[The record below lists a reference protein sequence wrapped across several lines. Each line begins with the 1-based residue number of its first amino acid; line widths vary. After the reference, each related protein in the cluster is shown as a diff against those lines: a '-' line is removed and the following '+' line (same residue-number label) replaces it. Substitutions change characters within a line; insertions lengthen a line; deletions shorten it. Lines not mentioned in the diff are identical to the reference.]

1 MKGPK
6 MTVTPPNAGSVSPPV
21 RLLLVDAHERSRRN
35 ARALLDAV
43 PTVQVVGDT
52 GNHRETLDLAQS
64 CAPDVVV
71 IAIRVSGAS
80 GPEVTRGLLSLHPKL
95 RVVFFT
101 LFDSPEYVNAA
112 VGAGAH
118 GYVLKEAPT
127 AELLATI
134 DAVMRGQTMLRPD
147 SGPSDPEVQT

>member
-1 MKGPK
+1 
-6 MTVTPPNAGSVSPPV
+6 MTATPPNVSSVSPPV
-21 RLLLVDAHERSRRN
+21 RLLLVDAHERSRHN

-43 PTVQVVGDT
+43 PTVQVVGEA
-52 GNHRETLDLAQS
+52 GSRLETLELAQR

-71 IAIRVSGAS
+71 IAMRVSGAS
-80 GPEVTRGLLSLHPKL
+80 GPDLTRELLGLHPTV
-95 RVVFFT
+95 RIVFLT
-101 LFDSPEYVNAA
+101 LFDSPEYVDAA

-134 DAVMRGQTMLRPD
+134 DAVMRGATLPRFD
-147 SGPSDPEVQT
+147 SGPSDPKVSGPEVQT